1 MIRANKDKYYIF
13 DEKHNCWMHRTP
25 LKCFINP
32 ILRKIQFWTDKPFV
46 IYSNTEFFE
55 MNFVKTPHFIGYGFG
70 RIKYKKFECEIK

>member
-1 MIRANKDKYYIF
+1 MIGVNKDKYYIF

-55 MNFVKTPHFIGYGFG
+55 MNFVKTPHFISYGFG
-70 RIKYKKFECEIK
+70 RIKYKKFEYETK